1 LQRSHPDATVLLVS
15 HGDVIK
21 CIVATC
27 LGMSLD
33 DLERF
38 DIAPASATRLDLG
51 PDWMKLHL
59 LNAQGPLR

>member
-1 LQRSHPDATVLLVS
+1 LVVS

-21 CIVATC
+21 SIVAEC
-27 LGMSLD
+27 LGMALD

-38 DIAPASATRLDLG
+38 DIAPASVSLLSLGDDWSRLE
-51 PDWMKLHL
+51 L

>member
-1 LQRSHPDATVLLVS
+1 VLIVS

-21 CIVATC
+21 AMVASC

-38 DIAPASATRLDLG
+38 DIAPASVTELAMG
-51 PDWMKLHL
+51 ADWVQLRL
-59 LNAQGPLR
+59 LNALGPLR